1 MHINKL
7 LLCFCS
13 ALIKNLKNAY
23 TTYINLFITKIIAL
37 YNYAIDNI
45 TSKYTNKRN
54 KLIDKI
60 YKYITSYNKL
70 SSKIGSN
77 RKLLLTNLTSLK
89 VFAY

>member
-1 MHINKL
+1 MV
-7 LLCFCS
+7 
-13 ALIKNLKNAY
+13 Y
-23 TTYINLFITKIIAL
+23 TLGILRLFITKIIAL
-37 YNYAIDNI
+37 YNYAIGNI
-45 TSKYTNKRN
+45 TSKYTNRQN

-89 VFAY
+89 ISAY